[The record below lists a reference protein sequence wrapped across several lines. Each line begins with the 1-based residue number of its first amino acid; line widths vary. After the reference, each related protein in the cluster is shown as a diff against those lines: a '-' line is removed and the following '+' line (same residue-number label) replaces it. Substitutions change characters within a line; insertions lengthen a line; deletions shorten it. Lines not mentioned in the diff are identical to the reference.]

1 MRSQGAALAPR
12 TWASLPQPSEKLRAL
27 SALFRMSTSASSSAS
42 SPGAAVRAA
51 IVVREG
57 PADDIAAWAD
67 EECERFSQSATGAKT
82 GYTHHLVI
90 AKDRATGAIVGV
102 VQGESLWGG
111 ASVSRLVVDKAW
123 RRKHGV
129 GRALLASMLESAR
142 DGPAQARV
150 AHVCTLDFEA
160 PRYYPRLGF
169 RLDHELHG
177 IQRGRSIHYLSL
189 PDAKLRP
196 VPPEEDK
203 HHSAAFALETL
214 QPLPHDTATVESVCT
229 YEDQV
234 VSAAAAAHTFLNE
247 KFNDYSIEAVG
258 ATSGYSAFALA
269 ATTPA
274 GERVGAVTGLVY
286 WGVLVV
292 SSLVVSET
300 HRGEGV
306 GSQLLNAALKLGVE
320 KDCSMCVVETM
331 SFQAPAFYIRNG
343 FTRVGRVGGFRDGVE
358 LLRFSKAIVA
368 HNYNKK

>member
-1 MRSQGAALAPR
+1 
-12 TWASLPQPSEKLRAL
+12 
-27 SALFRMSTSASSSAS
+27 
-42 SPGAAVRAA
+42 
-51 IVVREG
+51 
-57 PADDIAAWAD
+57 
-67 EECERFSQSATGAKT
+67 
-82 GYTHHLVI
+82 
-90 AKDRATGAIVGV
+90 
-102 VQGESLWGG
+102 
-111 ASVSRLVVDKAW
+111 
-123 RRKHGV
+123 
-129 GRALLASMLESAR
+129 
-142 DGPAQARV
+142 
-150 AHVCTLDFEA
+150 
-160 PRYYPRLGF
+160 
-169 RLDHELHG
+169 
-177 IQRGRSIHYLSL
+177 
-189 PDAKLRP
+189 